1 MTLSTADTLFLVVG
15 IIDIAGL
22 FAGIGYMLF
31 LANTKMDILQRCF
44 KNSWGVTEGSAF
56 EYSGVWGRIMMIG
69 RISGCVAFSTFYIK
83 RGLLNPDD
91 LKELPVPL
99 KQKLIALQWVGI
111 ILLVVML
118 CLALLAELDVV

>member
-1 MTLSTADTLFLVVG
+1 MTLSTADTLFLVLGVV
-15 IIDIAGL
+15 DISGL

-44 KNSWGVTEGSAF
+44 KNSWGVTEGYAF
-56 EYSGVWGRIMMIG
+56 GYSGVWGRIIIIG
-69 RISGCVAFSTFYIK
+69 RISGYVAFSTFYIK
-83 RGLLNPDD
+83 RGLLSPDD

-111 ILLVVML
+111 ILLVVMFG
-118 CLALLAELDVV
+118 LALLAEFNVV